1 MRKSIL
7 ITILCALMAIPSIAQ
22 NVKAISGD
30 QFRERV
36 FDYKSDEGWS
46 YKGERACLVDFSTS
60 WCGWCKKQEPIFEE
74 LARQYKGQIDFYKID
89 CEKEQALAYV
99 LGINSYPT
107 ILLIR
112 ADGKPLMLKG
122 YREKDAWIQIFDEF
136 FFDLKE

>member
-30 QFRERV
+30 LFRERV

-60 WCGWCKKQEPIFEE
+60 W
-74 LARQYKGQIDFYKID
+74 A
-89 CEKEQALAYV
+89 
-99 LGINSYPT
+99 
-107 ILLIR
+107 
-112 ADGKPLMLKG
+112 
-122 YREKDAWIQIFDEF
+122 
-136 FFDLKE
+136 